1 MEDKDDVKPPL
12 TKKPKQ
18 LQKTYEDI
26 SEYDTDIE
34 EFKHDHGINDHYS
47 E

>member
-18 LQKTYEDI
+18 LQKTYEDV